1 MKVIKLIVLTM
12 TLFCYATT
20 AQSQNS
26 SLSSNTASSAA
37 ADACRLALTPYLPN
51 NVGSLTEEARSIL
64 ENQLNQITTKNG
76 IGGSSINK
84 QFIITAN
91 VLESTKD
98 ISATTPVIY
107 SFGLEVIFY
116 IGDGISGVK
125 FASLALSA
133 KGSANS
139 ETKAYI
145 KALKEIKPYDPVF
158 KKFIDEGKA
167 KIIEYYRT
175 NADVIIAEANAL
187 SSQNKFDEAIY
198 KLVCVPNI
206 CKEAYDKCLNKIPEI
221 YKAKMERE
229 CQKLLAES
237 KVFISQDNY
246 LSAAKVLSPL
256 LPDLSCYPEVATVLQ
271 QITDHKAALLLAEA
285 QGAWANKDIAKA
297 SAALSQIAADSKYHE
312 DAIKLAD
319 EFCTLYLSEARGAW
333 ANSDIAK
340 ASAALAQINS
350 GSKCNADAEKIADEF
365 CTLYLSEARGAWAN
379 SDIKKASAALAKIKS
394 GSKCNADAEKLAAEF
409 CTLYLSEAK
418 GAWANSDIEKASA
431 YLGKI
436 NSGSKCNADAEKLTE
451 EFCTVYLGKA
461 RGAWA
466 EKNIESTSSYLMNVR
481 SGTKCYTEALAIG
494 EEVKKWVKEKDG
506 REWDLAKEKDKR
518 EFDLK
523 AKEQQDNTDLAKG
536 AQQFSSEQA
545 KREYEM
551 RVLEQKDRTDLAK
564 ARIPAELEKQRREA
578 DIVKASVQ
586 KSQEVALSYAA
597 TMSAL
602 AYNTAN
608 FYK

>member
-98 ISATTPVIY
+98 ISATNPVIY

-350 GSKCNADAEKIADEF
+350 GSKCNADA
-365 CTLYLSEARGAWAN
+365 
-379 SDIKKASAALAKIKS
+379 
-394 GSKCNADAEKLAAEF
+394 
-409 CTLYLSEAK
+409 
-418 GAWANSDIEKASA
+418 
-431 YLGKI
+431 
-436 NSGSKCNADAEKLTE
+436 
-451 EFCTVYLGKA
+451 
-461 RGAWA
+461 
-466 EKNIESTSSYLMNVR
+466 
-481 SGTKCYTEALAIG
+481 LAIG

>member
-1 MKVIKLIVLTM
+1 MKVIKLIILTM

-37 ADACRLALTPYLPN
+37 ADACRLTLTPYLPN

-91 VLESTKD
+91 VIESTKD

-145 KALKEIKPYDPVF
+145 KALKDIKPYDPVF

-285 QGAWANKDIAKA
+285 QGAWANKDISKA
-297 SAALSQIAADSKYHE
+297 SAALAKIAVDSKYHE
-312 DAIKLAD
+312 DAVKLAD

-333 ANSDIAK
+333 ANSDI
-340 ASAALAQINS
+340 
-350 GSKCNADAEKIADEF
+350 
-365 CTLYLSEARGAWAN
+365 T
-379 SDIKKASAALAKIKS
+379 KASAALAKINS

-409 CTLYLSEAK
+409 CTLYLSQAK
-418 GAWANSDIEKASA
+418 GAWANSDIEKASS

-564 ARIPAELEKQRREA
+564 ARIPSELEKQRRET

>member
-1 MKVIKLIVLTM
+1 M

-20 AQSQNS
+20 AESQNS
-26 SLSSNTASSAA
+26 SLSSNTASS

-51 NVGSLTEEARSIL
+51 NVGSLTEEARSVL

-145 KALKEIKPYDPVF
+145 KALKDIKPYDPVF

-285 QGAWANKDIAKA
+285 QGAWANKDISKA
-297 SAALSQIAADSKYHE
+297 SAALAKIAVDSKYHE
-312 DAIKLAD
+312 EAVKLAD

-333 ANSDIAK
+333 ANSDI
-340 ASAALAQINS
+340 
-350 GSKCNADAEKIADEF
+350 
-365 CTLYLSEARGAWAN
+365 T
-379 SDIKKASAALAKIKS
+379 KASAALAKINS

-564 ARIPAELEKQRREA
+564 ARIPSELEKQRREA

-586 KSQEVALSYAA
+586 KSQDVALSYAA

-602 AYNTAN
+602 AYNTAS